1 MGAVSAPTEAGV
13 RAVQRRSVV
22 VLSGAQVLGGLGVG
36 AGVAVG
42 ALLAAGLTGSEAVAG
57 FASTASVVGAALA
70 ALPLVKV
77 TAARGRRV
85 GLATGMAVAAV
96 GAGAVV
102 VGAATGWL
110 VVLFVGFVLS
120 GGASA
125 SGLQARYAATDLA
138 EPSHRARDLSIVVWA
153 TTVGAVAGPN
163 LADPTG
169 RVAVRLG
176 LPQLSGGYL
185 LALLTFA
192 LSGALVWLV
201 LRPDPLLTARR
212 RHAGA
217 DTPPARHPALR
228 HSLDVV
234 RRSPGAALGLAAIA
248 VGHTTMVS
256 VMVMTPVH
264 MRHVDV
270 SLVVIGLVIS
280 VHILGMYA
288 LSPVVGLLSDRVG
301 RRAVIAV
308 GVVVLLAACVVA
320 GVAAADDAVVLGLGL
335 FLLGLGW
342 SCALV
347 AGSTLLTESVP
358 EPERPGVQGASDLVM
373 NVCGAVGGA
382 VAGIVVA
389 VASYGWLTTLAAV
402 PVVLLGASLLRHR
415 RPRRPVT
422 SAA

>member
-1 MGAVSAPTEAGV
+1 MSAPTATGV
-13 RAVQRRSVV
+13 RAVQRRSVL
-22 VLSGAQVLGGLGVG
+22 VLSAVQVLGGLGVG

-57 FASTASVVGAALA
+57 LASTASVVGAALA

-77 TAARGRRV
+77 TAARGRRT
-85 GLATGMAVAAV
+85 GLATGLGIAAL

-120 GGASA
+120 GAASA

-138 EPSHRARDLSIVVWA
+138 APSHRARDLSIVVWA

-169 RVAVRLG
+169 RVAMRFG

-185 LALLTFA
+185 LALLTFSLA
-192 LSGALVWLV
+192 GVLVWLL

-212 RHAGA
+212 RHLDA
-217 DTPPARHPALR
+217 DSPPAHHPALR
-228 HSLDVV
+228 HSVAVV

-248 VGHTTMVS
+248 VGHTAMVS

-288 LSPVVGLLSDRVG
+288 LSPVVGLLADRVG
-301 RRAVIAV
+301 RHAVLAA
-308 GVVVLLAACVVA
+308 GTLVLLVSCLVS
-320 GVAAADDAVVLGLGL
+320 GLAAADDAVLLGLGL

-342 SCALV
+342 SCTLV

-358 EPERPGVQGASDLVM
+358 EPERPGVQGASDLAM
-373 NVCGAVGGA
+373 NVCGAIGGA

-389 VASYGWLTTLAAV
+389 VASYGWLTALAAV
-402 PVVLLGASLLRHR
+402 PVVLLAVAVLRS
-415 RPRRPVT
+415 PRSGRPV
-422 SAA
+422 SSPA